1 MGELIRKNL
10 CWIVLLLD
18 IIFHKGML
26 FLLQRPS
33 VFLLQWE
40 NLIFKEFVLS
50 FLLRIIEAII
60 IGYTLIGCTEPSS
73 NEDYREIRVVSYF
86 ILSIILSICLIGI
99 LAHFELIKSC

>member
-1 MGELIRKNL
+1 MGEFIRKNL

-33 VFLLQWE
+33 VFLLEWC

-73 NEDYREIRVVSYF
+73 NQDYKMIRIVSYF
-86 ILSIILSICLIGI
+86 ILSIILLISLIGI
-99 LAHFELIKSC
+99 LTHFELIK

>member
-1 MGELIRKNL
+1 MGEFIRKNL
-10 CWIVLLLD
+10 CWIVFLIE

-26 FLLQRPS
+26 FLLQKPS
-33 VFLLQWE
+33 IFLLQWE

-50 FLLRIIEAII
+50 FLLKIIEFII

-73 NEDYREIRVVSYF
+73 NQNYKVIRIVSYF

>member
-1 MGELIRKNL
+1 MEEFIRKNL
-10 CWIVLLLD
+10 FWIVFLIE

-26 FLLQRPS
+26 FLLQKPS
-33 VFLLQWE
+33 IFLLQWG

-50 FLLRIIEAII
+50 LLLKIIEFII
-60 IGYTLIGCTEPSS
+60 IGCTEPSS
-73 NEDYREIRVVSYF
+73 NQNYKVIRIVSYC

>member
-26 FLLQRPS
+26 FLLQKPS
-33 VFLLQWE
+33 IFLLQWG

-50 FLLRIIEAII
+50 FLLKIIEFII

-73 NEDYREIRVVSYF
+73 NQNYKVIRIVSYF
-86 ILSIILSICLIGI
+86 RLSIILSICLIGI
-99 LAHFELIKSC
+99 LAHFELSKSC

>member
-1 MGELIRKNL
+1 MGVFIRKNL
-10 CWIVLLLD
+10 FWIVFLLE

-26 FLLQRPS
+26 FLLQRQS
-33 VFLLQWE
+33 IFLLEWG

-50 FLLRIIEAII
+50 LLLKIIEFII

-73 NEDYREIRVVSYF
+73 NQNYKIIRVVSYL

-99 LAHFELIKSC
+99 LTHFELIK